1 MQKPKFFI
9 PVTRHFSAN
18 GRISRLQYFVYG
30 LIWLVIFVLV
40 IGGLGASEYVNADK
54 ETLAGLPAILMLGAV
69 QLVLMYFVFCMA
81 GKRAHDLGWSAL
93 ICLLFLIDIPV
104 DIAAQVAR
112 LYVTLPPVL
121 DTIIKGIDAAANIAS
136 TVLGLALTFAPGV
149 RGQNKYG
156 PDPLRP
162 PPAPIDVF

>member
-1 MQKPKFFI
+1 MQKPQFFI
-9 PVTRHFSAN
+9 PVTRHFSVD

-30 LIWLVIFVLV
+30 LIWLVIFSLA
-40 IGGLGASEYVNADK
+40 IGGLGFAQYASADAHLD
-54 ETLAGLPAILMLGAV
+54 TGLSGILALGAV
-69 QLVLMYFVFCMA
+69 QLVLMYFVFCLG

-104 DIAAQVAR
+104 DIAAEAAR
-112 LYVTLPPVL
+112 QYVTLPPAIELIV
-121 DTIIKGIDAAANIAS
+121 KGVDLLANIAS
-136 TVLGLALTFAPGV
+136 MGLGLALTFAPGM

>member
-1 MQKPKFFI
+1 MQKPPFFI
-9 PVTRHFSAN
+9 PVARHFSAN

-30 LIWLVIFVLV
+30 LIWLVIFSLA
-40 IGGLGASEYVNADK
+40 IGGLGFAQYASTGQDV
-54 ETLAGLPAILMLGAV
+54 TGLSGILMLGAV

-93 ICLLFLIDIPV
+93 ICLLFLIDIPI

-112 LYVTLPPVL
+112 QYVTLAPIL
-121 DTIIKGIDAAANIAS
+121 ETIVKGIDVLANIAS
-136 TVLGLALTFAPGV
+136 MGLGLALTFAPGI